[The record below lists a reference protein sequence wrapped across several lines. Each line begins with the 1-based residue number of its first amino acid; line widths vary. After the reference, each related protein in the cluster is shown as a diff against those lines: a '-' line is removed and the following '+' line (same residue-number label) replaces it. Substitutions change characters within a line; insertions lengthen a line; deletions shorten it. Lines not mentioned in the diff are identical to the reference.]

1 MNNFTHINL
10 HTEYSIIDGI
20 IKIEK
25 LVNYYKLI
33 KINSICV
40 TDIANISAFPEY
52 YYHCLKNNIKPLVGI
67 ELFLIY
73 YDKVIPIIILGKN
86 FFGYL
91 KLMEITSNC
100 WRYSNLDNGVFVT
113 KNWLINNFKNIII
126 ILNLRYIFLDVLLK
140 KEEVIIFLKE
150 LKLFFSDDIYI
161 EISKINLP
169 FEKYINKKI
178 IYVAEFLKI
187 NMAATN
193 SVKFMFKDEFNASLS
208 KVLISQDIEFD
219 DSLFF
224 DYSEHQY
231 IKTFNEMSYV
241 FNNFKKPLLN
251 TLDIINKCNLNFN
264 IYKLNL
270 PKINLKKY
278 KIRKKVFH
286 LLLKNGLKKRL
297 SKKKK
302 NVFHYL
308 NRINKELIII
318 NYLSLIDYFL
328 VITEFMHWVKKNKIA
343 SGPGRGSGSSSL
355 ICYCLYICD
364 LDPINENLSFERFFT
379 SERIGV
385 PDLDLDFCAIERD
398 IIVDHIFDYYNYR
411 NVSQI
416 VTFHGL
422 SVKTSVRDVGKSL
435 GIDYSFG
442 DRLSKSIPF
451 SLTLSMEKIFRA
463 NLSVRR
469 YISTN
474 KKGFDIWKISAQIE
488 GMFRN
493 ISKHSGGVIIS
504 NIGVNKHSPILFD
517 EDEVLTHYEKIILQ
531 DIGLIKF
538 DFLGLKTISIIG
550 LALNML
556 PEEYSKYF
564 IIDDF
569 HTIQLINYG
578 DTELV
583 FQLDSY
589 GMKKLIKY
597 HFVENVFD
605 LINLLSLFRPGP
617 IQSGLIDEF
626 VNRKH
631 NLRICYYPYKELN
644 YIWSYPALIFTHG
657 VILFQEQI
665 FQLILIYF
673 ECDNFSGEKVYNAML
688 YKHKT
693 LSYLKI
699 FFVKKCS
706 RFKINKKDSEFFFNL
721 IERFASYSFNKTH
734 AHSYSKIV
742 YQTAYLKS
750 NFLLEFCIANILVD
764 QLLAFDLNKVLMDVK
779 SSGVIIYPPD
789 INISQE
795 NFKVYKLGIV
805 YGFSIINFIDEV
817 FIDKILYYRNKLFYY
832 NNFEVFCKIFSIFK
846 IRNKKIIENLIFSG
860 FFDCFRINRI
870 ILFMNFQF
878 IYEKINL
885 LLKEYNRAIIYKFL
899 NYIDYTNIYSLKK
912 KFLFYSPTNLL
923 TLEKKILKIY
933 STILPSYFFFLRL
946 LGHNN
951 FNNLNRFEQKK
962 INFTVAVAKKQHFF
976 DRNKKTFKVYNE
988 KIFFFYKISKILSLP
1003 KNDMSL
1009 FMVFSNINKKKFL
1022 IFRTRPDKLL
1032 NNFNSLIFLFI
1043 KKNNV
1048 LNLLKNIINLFT
1060 FLGSKIYF
1068 CIKTKNKILYFD
1080 TKITININ
1088 ESFYNFLNSI
1098 GIKQFFLLQLI

>member
-1 MNNFTHINL
+1 MSNFTHLNL

-25 LVNYYKLI
+25 LINYYKLI

-40 TDIANISAFPEY
+40 TDIANIASFPEY
-52 YYHCLKNNIKPLVGI
+52 YYHCLENNIKPLAGI

-73 YDKVIPIIILGKN
+73 YDRVIPIIILAKN

-91 KLMEITSNC
+91 KIMEITSNC

-126 ILNLRYIFLDVLLK
+126 ILNLRYLFLDIFLN
-140 KEEVIIFLKE
+140 KEEFIIFLKE
-150 LKLFFSDDIYI
+150 LKIFFSDDIYI
-161 EISKINLP
+161 EICKINLP

-178 IYVAEFLKI
+178 IFIANFLNI

-208 KVLISQDIEFD
+208 KVLISQNIEFN

-231 IKTFNEMSYV
+231 IKTFNEMNLI
-241 FNNFKKPLLN
+241 FKNFKKPLLN

-264 IYKLNL
+264 IYKLSL

-278 KIRKKVFH
+278 NIRKKVFH
-286 LLLKNGLKKRL
+286 LLLKIGLKKRI
-297 SKKKK
+297 KKK
-302 NVFHYL
+302 NKNIHYYL
-308 NRINKELIII
+308 NRINKEIIII
-318 NYLSLIDYFL
+318 NFLSLIDYFL

-355 ICYCLYICD
+355 ICYGLYISD
-364 LDPINENLSFERFFT
+364 LDPVNENLSFERFIT

-442 DRLSKSIPF
+442 ERLSKSIPF
-451 SLTLSMEKIFRA
+451 SLTLSMEKIFRT
-463 NLSVRR
+463 NLRVRR
-469 YISTN
+469 YIATN
-474 KKGFDIWKISAQIE
+474 KKGFDIWKISSQIE

-493 ISKHSGGVIIS
+493 ISKHSGGVIIA
-504 NIGVNKHSPILFD
+504 NEGVNKNSPILVD
-517 EDEVLTHYEKIILQ
+517 EDDILTHYEKIILQ

-550 LALNML
+550 LTLNML

-583 FQLDSY
+583 FQLDSN

-617 IQSGLIDEF
+617 IQSGLIDDF

-631 NLRICYYPYKELN
+631 NLKICYYPYKETN

-673 ECDNFSGEKVYNAML
+673 ECDNFSAEKVYNAML

-693 LSYLKI
+693 LIYLKI
-699 FFVKKCS
+699 FFVKKCF
-706 RFKINKKDSEFFFNL
+706 RFKINKLDSEVFFNL
-721 IERFASYSFNKTH
+721 IERFALYSFNKTH

-779 SSGVIIYPPD
+779 LSGVVIYPPD

-805 YGFSIINFIDEV
+805 YGFSIVNFIDEV

-846 IRNKKIIENLIFSG
+846 IKNKKIIENLIFCG

-870 ILFMNFQF
+870 NLFINFQF

-885 LLKEYNRAIIYKFL
+885 LLKEYNRSIIYKFL
-899 NYIDYTNIYSLKK
+899 NYIDYTNLYLLKK
-912 KFLFYSPTNLL
+912 RYLDSNPTNLL
-923 TLEKKILKIY
+923 NLEKKILKIY
-933 STILPSYFFFLRL
+933 STTLPSYLFFLRL

-951 FNNLNRFEQKK
+951 FNNLERFEQNKV
-962 INFTVAVAKKQHFF
+962 NFTVAVVKKPHFF
-976 DRNKKTFKVYNE
+976 ERNKKNFKAYNE
-988 KIFFFYKISKILSLP
+988 EIFLYYKISRKMSLP

-1009 FMVFSNINKKKFL
+1009 LMAFSNINKKNFL
-1022 IFRTRPDKLL
+1022 IFRVITSKLL
-1032 NNFNSLIFLFI
+1032 NNFNSLIFLFV
-1043 KKNNV
+1043 KQKNIINI
-1048 LNLLKNIINLFT
+1048 LKNIINMFT

-1068 CIKTKNKILYFD
+1068 CLKIKKKFYFFD
-1080 TKITININ
+1080 TKITVNLN
-1088 ESFYNFLNSI
+1088 ESFNTFLNSI
-1098 GIKQFFLLQLI
+1098 GIKKFFFVQLI